1 MRLCVLGFRYTCFC
15 TVVGTRCQLTNKAT
29 EALILHFSFLSR
41 CYLAGRLFDINSLVA
56 FITFG
61 CWHRHLT
68 FPYLRP
74 SSRHR
79 TDSRDCGTQEDRAFM
94 TLAYLKNGSI
104 WSKHGFQWS
113 GRFVCHSLGRTS
125 CSLITWPVTGRW
137 VIMLKANGLYLSFI
151 TVTCIL
157 TWSLS
162 HRNNIGQGCGLHLG
176 IQTFV
181 SPMMLYTTL
190 RRTSMGT
197 CLLQYIR
204 TNRHRSSCS
213 HYLLGNFC

>member
-1 MRLCVLGFRYTCFC
+1 MTGHCIDRKVLNSGSNYRKIYLYRFSSYYEAGLTVRRLPLTDCATLHRVQANCRMRLCVLGFRYTCFC

-104 WSKHGFQWS
+104 
-113 GRFVCHSLGRTS
+113 
-125 CSLITWPVTGRW
+125 
-137 VIMLKANGLYLSFI
+137 
-151 TVTCIL
+151 
-157 TWSLS
+157 
-162 HRNNIGQGCGLHLG
+162 
-176 IQTFV
+176 
-181 SPMMLYTTL
+181 
-190 RRTSMGT
+190 
-197 CLLQYIR
+197 
-204 TNRHRSSCS
+204 
-213 HYLLGNFC
+213 